1 MVEIVVDVN
10 FIELHLGYVLKLV
23 NYILEYVRIDSV
35 LKIPRC
41 CGSVNSVFRSSAAAL
56 RIPVI
61 RAAALCAYKFLKF
74 ILKSRRSGSL

>member
-23 NYILEYVRIDSV
+23 NYILEYVRIDLV
-35 LKIPRC
+35 LKMPRC
-41 CGSVNSVFRSSAAAL
+41 CGSVNSVLRSNAAAL

-61 RAAALCAYKFLKF
+61 RAAVLCAYTVLK
-74 ILKSRRSGSL
+74 LY

>member
-23 NYILEYVRIDSV
+23 NYILEYVRIDLV

-41 CGSVNSVFRSSAAAL
+41 YGSVNFVFRSSAAA
-56 RIPVI
+56 
-61 RAAALCAYKFLKF
+61 RAP
-74 ILKSRRSGSL
+74 RRSRSL